1 MAVSIHGKGF
11 IPIIS
16 HETERPAGKKP
27 SAQFIKLLTAQD
39 PSFWVLQN
47 SVKN

>member
-1 MAVSIHGKGF
+1 MATPIGGKGF

-16 HETERPAGKKP
+16 NETERPTGKKLR
-27 SAQFIKLLTAQD
+27 AQFIKLLTAQD

-47 SVKN
+47 SVKH